1 MIPILYEANET
12 AFTSNGLGRLS
23 DAITCTVIEEANG
36 VFELNM
42 TYPLDGIHVKDL
54 EANKI
59 IYAKPAYDKN
69 PQPFR
74 IRELNR
80 SWGNRIQIVARHFC
94 YELSYYAVEEFGDSN
109 SFPYNKD
116 PILYSPS
123 SVFIGVMDDTISF
136 NVKKNQN
143 KTKYLLTLYYPVNG
157 KYSSQIVVNGHIFV
171 QPEINK
177 PTQTF
182 YIKTVTT
189 AHSKMTITA
198 DAPTDIQ
205 FSDGANVMDVVEA
218 LGRVSNYVIDPD
230 FPFTFEVIP
239 KSLESPWRYTEH
251 EWWSEY
257 PRSVRELIMD
267 GDGMFIDTYGGEWE
281 WDHYKCYFHEQR
293 GVESGVIYTYG
304 KNISDISAV
313 TNIDEFYT
321 HVISYWKGSVSSSTN
336 VEKVDND
343 VTEYYCHRGSVIKA
357 APAEYDPIFPYK
369 RTLIVDAS
377 SEFEEDPTT
386 AQLDDYTNWYIK
398 QNEVGI
404 PRVTIKVDVVDLA
417 STEEYKNYAKFE
429 TVHLC
434 DYVTITF
441 PMFGVDVKEQVSKVE
456 FNVLT
461 EKNNSITIG
470 EPKITLADAI
480 ASNKYNIR
488 KSKYDNQKWAD
499 KVAERATRASN
510 GWYGGNI
517 KKKYNSTDHKQQE
530 MLIMDS
536 DNEDS
541 ASHVLKADKDGISG
555 SKEGSKGTYDAII
568 ALHNPLGNVGV
579 NATAVNFGTVK
590 SQTQTKQSTWNL
602 ETGESTMFMNKTAV
616 GASTTDADLAG
627 NFVQVVN
634 GLMKIV
640 GKLGVGESITEQ
652 ELSLLDM
659 LVKGLSGV
667 AGTLTIADTYNEISN
682 IPSAELDEY
691 NLYVKGKAK
700 VTENL
705 FIDDIDVKE
714 KLDAIPDDLSGRMGG
729 IDRSLD
735 LVWDNIDWI
744 WEAIQ

>member
-36 VFELNM
+36 VFELSM
-42 TYPLDGIHVKDL
+42 TYPLDGIHVKDM
-54 EANKI
+54 EVNKI
-59 IYAKPAYDKN
+59 IYAKPAYDKK

-94 YELSYYAVEEFGDSN
+94 YELSYYVCSEFGDTVA
-109 SFPYNKD
+109 FPYNGI

-123 SVFIGVMDDTISF
+123 SEFIGILTDVIRF
-136 NVKKNQN
+136 NTVKNTTRN
-143 KTKYLLTLYYPVNG
+143 RYVLTLIYPSNG
-157 KYSSQIVVNGHIFV
+157 RYANRIVVDGRIFV
-171 QPEINK
+171 QPEINR

-182 YIKTVTT
+182 YIESVTSSHETLVVT
-189 AHSKMTITA
+189 AS
-198 DAPTDIQ
+198 APTNVHY
-205 FSDGANVMDVVEA
+205 SDDLNVMDVVEA
-218 LGRVSNYVIDPD
+218 LGRVSTNVMSSN
-230 FPFTFEVIP
+230 FPFTFEVVP
-239 KSLESPWRYTEH
+239 KSLNSSWRYTEH

-267 GDGMFIDTYGGEWE
+267 GDGMLIDTFGGEWE
-281 WDHYKCYFHEQR
+281 WDHYKCYFHEKR

-313 TNIDEFYT
+313 SNIDEFYT
-321 HVISYWKGSVSSSTN
+321 HVISYWKGSMSSSTN
-336 VEKVDND
+336 THEIEASSGAK
-343 VTEYYCHRGSVIKA
+343 EYYCIKGNVIKA
-357 APAEYDPIFPYK
+357 SDTTYDTTFPYQ
-369 RTLIVDAS
+369 RTLMVDAS

-386 AQLDDYTNWYIK
+386 AQLDDYTRWYIK
-398 QNEVGI
+398 QNDVGI

-434 DYVTITF
+434 DYVTVTF

-517 KKKYNSTDHKQQE
+517 KKKYNTTDHKQQE

-536 DNEDS
+536 DNEDN
-541 ASHVLKADKDGISG
+541 ASHVLKADKEGISG
-555 SKEGSKGTYDAII
+555 STEGSKGTYDAII

-602 ETGESTMFMNKTAV
+602 ETGDSTMFMNKTAI

-627 NFVQVVN
+627 NFVEVVN

-640 GKLGVGESITEQ
+640 GKLGVGASITEQ
-652 ELSLLDM
+652 ELSFLELF
-659 LVKGLSGV
+659 VKGFAGV
-667 AGTLTIADTYNEISN
+667 AGSLGIAGNLGDISQSEMNE
-682 IPSAELDEY
+682 Y
-691 NLYVKGKAK
+691 RLYVKGKAK
-700 VTENL
+700 VTDNIIL
-705 FIDDIDVKE
+705 DDINVKD
-714 KLDAIPDDLSGRMGG
+714 KLNSIPDDLSGRISG
-729 IDRSLD
+729 IDRSLNM
-735 LVWDNIDWI
+735 VWDNIDWI
-744 WEAIQ
+744 WGTIQG